1 MYGHKCRKIL
11 NGLHLHKDHIN
22 SDIANIKKRG
32 KYTSKQKS
40 QKIKNIMKKKAWLY
54 QRMEDLTTTMHYETI
69 KSLRKYPVILLP
81 EFAIQGM
88 TKNLPR
94 NQKRE
99 MQSLRHYTF
108 KKILS
113 HKCKI
118 YNQKLFII
126 NEAYSTIECFKCNH
140 QSKES
145 VYSR

>member
-1 MYGHKCRKIL
+1 MYGHECLRVL
-11 NGLHLHKDHIN
+11 NGLHLRTDNIN

-40 QKIKNIMKKKAWLY
+40 QKIKNRMKKKAWLY
-54 QRMEDLTTTMHYETI
+54 QRIEDLTTAMHYETI

-81 EFAIQGM
+81 EFATKGM
-88 TKNLPR
+88 MKSLPR

-99 MQSLRHYTF
+99 LQSLRHYTF
-108 KKILS
+108 KKRLS

-126 NEAYSTIECFKCNH
+126 NEAYSTIECLDTIINL
-140 QSKES
+140 EEA
-145 VYSR
+145 YI